1 MQVSGFSEIRLL
13 VLKTVAMIRQLGGSM
28 PYQKVRRTK
37 TNYKPT
43 YFNGEFCYQNNIYH
57 LLNDGILSI

>member
-13 VLKTVAMIRQLGGSM
+13 VLKTVAMMRQLRGSM

-43 YFNGEFCYQNNIYH
+43 YF
-57 LLNDGILSI
+57 